1 MVPRNQTINKVP
13 ERLVL
18 AYCRTS
24 FCHIHRHKAASRGR
38 QELADLS
45 QSILV
50 NHSVSEILNLFLN
63 MQDQVQSFK
72 SNLLCYKFANNGC

>member
-38 QELADLS
+38 QELAVSRPLHCIKINDSYLETHLS
-45 QSILV
+45 AADSNLTLWMFIKGATSIL
-50 NHSVSEILNLFLN
+50 
-63 MQDQVQSFK
+63 
-72 SNLLCYKFANNGC
+72 